1 MAPKRARTAAAS
13 ASSSSQS
20 AGATKLTL
28 HGGVPHHPALAGLW
42 RDERLTDFA
51 VSAEGVEFKAHRV
64 ALASSSK
71 YFLNL
76 FESGM
81 RDAAD
86 ATHALEGIRPK
97 ALEKAAVEAALCVS
111 ARRRS
116 TTLLRTAGGKRWS

>member
-13 ASSSSQS
+13 ASASSSS
-20 AGATKLTL
+20 PPAGAATKLTL
-28 HGGVPHHPALAGLW
+28 HGGVPHHPALARLW
-42 RDERLTDFA
+42 RGERLTDIA

-86 ATHALEGIRPK
+86 ATHALEGNVR
-97 ALEKAAVEAALCVS
+97 AAMFHSLGLSHTEIDAYNFH
-111 ARRRS
+111 
-116 TTLLRTAGGKRWS
+116 TE

>member
-1 MAPKRARTAAAS
+1 MAPKRARTAAATRAS

-20 AGATKLTL
+20 AGATTKLTL

-76 FESGM
+76 FDFESGM

-86 ATHALEGIRPK
+86 ATHALEGNVR
-97 ALEKAAVEAALCVS
+97 AAMFHSLGLSHTEIDAYNFH
-111 ARRRS
+111 
-116 TTLLRTAGGKRWS
+116 TE